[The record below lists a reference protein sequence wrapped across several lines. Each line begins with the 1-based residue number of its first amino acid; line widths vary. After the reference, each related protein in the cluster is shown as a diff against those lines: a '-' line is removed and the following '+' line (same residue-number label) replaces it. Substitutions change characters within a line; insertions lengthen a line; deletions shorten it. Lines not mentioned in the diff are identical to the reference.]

1 MEILKKTLLLNFL
14 KTNKMAKNGNILIV
28 EDDEDDK
35 EILEEIILSL
45 GITNKIVWKL
55 NGAEALSYLCSSN
68 EKMLIIFCDINMP
81 IMNGLELKRL
91 IDADEVLRKKSIPF
105 IFYTTSASKNA
116 IEEAYTTLSIQ
127 GFFTKENDYHK
138 TKAMVN
144 VVLEYWKCCVH
155 PNT

>member
-1 MEILKKTLLLNFL
+1 MI
-14 KTNKMAKNGNILIV
+14 KNGNILIV
-28 EDDEDDK
+28 EDDADDK
-35 EILEEIILSL
+35 EILEDVIVSL
-45 GITNKIVWKL
+45 GNTNKIVWKM
-55 NGAEALSYLCSSN
+55 NGAEALSYLSGSD

-91 IDADEVLRKKSIPF
+91 IDADPVLRKKSIPF
-105 IFYTTSASKNA
+105 IFYSTAASEQA

-138 TKAMVN
+138 TKSMVN
-144 VVLEYWKCCVH
+144 VVIEYWKNCVH

>member
-1 MEILKKTLLLNFL
+1 
-14 KTNKMAKNGNILIV
+14 MAKNGNILIV

-35 EILEEIILSL
+35 EILEDVITSL
-45 GITNKIVWKL
+45 GNTNKIVWKI
-55 NGAEALSYLCSSN
+55 NGADALSYLCESE

-91 IDADEVLRKKSIPF
+91 IDADPVLRKKSIPF
-105 IFYTTSASKNA
+105 IFYTTSASQHA

-138 TKAMVN
+138 TKSMINTVI
-144 VVLEYWKCCVH
+144 EYWKNCVH

>member
-1 MEILKKTLLLNFL
+1 MI
-14 KTNKMAKNGNILIV
+14 KNGNILIV
-28 EDDEDDK
+28 EDDADDK
-35 EILEEIILSL
+35 EILEDVIVSL
-45 GITNKIVWKL
+45 GNTNKIVWKM
-55 NGAEALSYLCSSN
+55 NGAEALSYLSCSD

-91 IDADEVLRKKSIPF
+91 IDADPVLRKKSIPF
-105 IFYTTSASKNA
+105 IFYSTAASEQA

-138 TKAMVN
+138 TKSMVN
-144 VVLEYWKCCVH
+144 VVIEYWKNCVH

>member
-1 MEILKKTLLLNFL
+1 MI
-14 KTNKMAKNGNILIV
+14 KNGNILIV
-28 EDDEDDK
+28 EDDADDK
-35 EILEEIILSL
+35 EILEDVIVSL
-45 GITNKIVWKL
+45 GNTNKIVWKI
-55 NGAEALSYLCSSN
+55 NGAEALSYLSASD

-91 IDADEVLRKKSIPF
+91 IDADPVLRKKSIPF
-105 IFYTTSASKNA
+105 IFYSTSASKQA

-138 TKAMVN
+138 TKSMVN
-144 VVLEYWKCCVH
+144 VVIEYWKTCVH